1 MNISNFLSGK
11 SEADIVNLRS
21 FLYKNYIKTVI
32 EKNEPTTK
40 DFRLMFIGNRF
51 KSNFYNPISFE
62 CNGAIVNYN
71 RVDNTWKTLV
81 IPLELFNSQKLVKD
95 EINKHV
101 INNHYKLYKVY
112 DGTIIN
118 LYFYNNAWRIS
129 TNKAF
134 DATNLL
140 FTKDKTYL
148 DILEELFV
156 LYKDFDKSR
165 LDINKCYT
173 ICFKYDK
180 YHTFVENSF
189 ENQNKLILIQSV
201 DMFKFNNYKQIE
213 INTEDDIGIPVS
225 EQYTLNG
232 EINIKNINILLNN
245 ELNRFKR
252 TFSSG
257 NYEPNFGL
265 ILRSDN
271 FKITGNYS
279 NILLESNLMSKI
291 RNLIYNHSFAKKL
304 NYYDKLNIQI
314 TEDAFV
320 DKNYYNIQ
328 DLINLKV
335 FLVGQEMNLFLNLFP
350 QYKKNIEYY
359 NEFLKYLTK
368 YIIKNYTILQKNII
382 NLPKIMKN
390 VVNLDLI
397 LIPTEL
403 KLNLNKLNKLTLL
416 VVTDLKNKKI
426 NLNVNENYDTLYDY
440 LHNIVYIDYYY
451 SCIHK

>member
-1 MNISNFLSGK
+1 MNISNFLSDK
-11 SEADIVNLRS
+11 NESDITNLRS

-32 EKNEPTTK
+32 EKNETNTK
-40 DFRLMFIGNRF
+40 DFRVMFIGNRF
-51 KSNFYNPISFE
+51 KSDFYNPISFE

-81 IPLELFNSQKLVKD
+81 IPLELFNSQKLVKE
-95 EINKHV
+95 EINKNI
-101 INNHYKLYKVY
+101 INGNYKLYKVY

-118 LYFYNNAWRIS
+118 LYFYNESWRIS

-148 DILEELFV
+148 DILEELFN
-156 LYKDFDKSR
+156 LYKDFDKSK
-165 LDINKCYT
+165 LNINKCYT

-189 ENQNKLILIQSV
+189 ENQNRLILIQSV
-201 DMFKFNNYKQIE
+201 DMFKFNSEKKII
-213 INTEDDIGIPVS
+213 INTEDNIGIPIS
-225 EQYTLNG
+225 SQYTLSGDN
-232 EINIKNINILLNN
+232 NIKNINFILNN
-245 ELNRFKR
+245 ELNRFKK
-252 TFSSG
+252 SSTNG
-257 NYEPNFGL
+257 EYEPNFGL
-265 ILRSDN
+265 ILRSGN
-271 FKITGNYS
+271 FNITGNYS

-304 NYYDKLNIQI
+304 NYYDKLNIQV
-314 TEDAFV
+314 ENDAFI
-320 DKNYYNIQ
+320 DKNYYNMQ

-335 FLVGQEMNLFLNLFP
+335 FLVGQEMNLFLTLFP
-350 QYKKNIEYY
+350 QYKKNIEFY
-359 NEFLKYLTK
+359 NEFLQFLTRYLIT
-368 YIIKNYTILQKNII
+368 NYNTLQKNII
-382 NLPKIMKN
+382 NSPKIMKN
-390 VVNLDLI
+390 TLNLDLI

-403 KLNLNKLNKLTLL
+403 KINYNKVNKLAILII
-416 VVTDLKNKKI
+416 TDLKNKKI
-426 NLNVNENYDTLYDY
+426 NLNIKENNDVLYDF